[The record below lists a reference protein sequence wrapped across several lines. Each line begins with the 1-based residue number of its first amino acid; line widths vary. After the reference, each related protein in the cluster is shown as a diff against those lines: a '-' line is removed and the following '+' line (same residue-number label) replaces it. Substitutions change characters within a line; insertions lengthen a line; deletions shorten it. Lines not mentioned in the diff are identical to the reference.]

1 MPAVRDRA
9 IPLYPGLVRW
19 PVLDGVPD
27 ADVRQLLSIARRRT
41 FRRGEVVF
49 HVDDPA
55 DTLHLIVSGRFAVRI
70 QTSLGDV
77 AILAILGPGEIV
89 GELALIGEQGRR
101 GATVE
106 ALEAGETRSIHRPDF
121 ERLRA
126 AHPSV
131 TEVLIAILADRLRSV
146 NQHLLEALYVP
157 ADKRV
162 RRRLVELAQG
172 YAPGADEA
180 TIPLR
185 QEDLADM
192 VGTSRATVNR
202 VLREEEARGS
212 VRLGRG
218 QTTVIDRAALERRGR

>member
-1 MPAVRDRA
+1 M
-9 IPLYPGLVRW
+9 GW
-19 PVLDGVPD
+19 QVLDGVPE

-70 QTSLGDV
+70 QTALGDV

-89 GELALIGEQGRR
+89 GELALIGEESRR

-126 AHPSV
+126 AHPSI
-131 TEVLIAILADRLRSV
+131 TEVLVAILADRLRRV
-146 NQHLLEALYVP
+146 NSHLLEALYAP

-162 RRRLVELAQG
+162 LRRLVELAEA
-172 YAPGADEA
+172 YAPGAEEA

-185 QEDLADM
+185 QEDLADIA
-192 VGTSRATVNR
+192 GTSRATVNR
-202 VLREEEARGS
+202 VLRDEEARGS
-212 VRLGRG
+212 VRLARGR
-218 QTTVIDRAALERRGR
+218 TTVIDRESLARRGR

>member
-1 MPAVRDRA
+1 M
-9 IPLYPGLVRW
+9 RW

-70 QTSLGDV
+70 QTPLGDV
-77 AILAILGPGEIV
+77 AILAILGPGEIF
-89 GELALIGEQGRR
+89 GELALIGDQARR

-131 TEVLIAILADRLRSV
+131 TEVLVAILADRLRRV

-162 RRRLVELAQG
+162 RRRLVELAEG
-172 YAPGADEA
+172 YAPGAAEA

-185 QEDLADM
+185 QEDLADIA
-192 VGTSRATVNR
+192 GTSRATVNR

-212 VRLGRG
+212 LRLSRG
-218 QTTVIDRAALERRGR
+218 QTTVIDRESLAHRGR